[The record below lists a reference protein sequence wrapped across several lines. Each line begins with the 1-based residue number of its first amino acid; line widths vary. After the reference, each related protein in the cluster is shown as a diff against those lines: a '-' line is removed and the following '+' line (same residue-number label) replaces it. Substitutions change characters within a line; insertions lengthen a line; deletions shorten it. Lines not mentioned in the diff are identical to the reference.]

1 MHLIIAFFIFF
12 SRLVLGAPSAAAA
25 PRNLR
30 VVGASVLGSG
40 CPSGTAEVK
49 ADASNTVFDIRL
61 SDFVARSGPDV
72 MAADWR
78 KNCKLTLNLE
88 YDSGFQ
94 YACLVHFPD
103 PSSPNADQHRSDSL
117 PSRQTCR
124 ATPIFHLAPRARV
137 QTRLTSLVAPKQPIM
152 RSLWT
157 AVEQARFRFRP
168 TRIWFCGRLAAHLPQ
183 S

>member
-1 MHLIIAFFIFF
+1 MHLIIALFLFFA
-12 SRLVLGAPSAAAA
+12 RLALGAPSAAAA

-61 SDFVARSGPDV
+61 SDFVARSGPNV

-88 YDSGFQ
+88 YDQGFQ
-94 YACLVHFPD
+94 YVYLAHFPD
-103 PSSPNADQHRSDSL
+103 SSSPNADQSRSDLL
-117 PSRQTCR
+117 PSRQTSR
-124 ATPIFHLAPRARV
+124 DTPAFPLAPRARV

-152 RSLWT
+152 RSIWT
-157 AVEQARFRFRP
+157 APNRARFRFRP